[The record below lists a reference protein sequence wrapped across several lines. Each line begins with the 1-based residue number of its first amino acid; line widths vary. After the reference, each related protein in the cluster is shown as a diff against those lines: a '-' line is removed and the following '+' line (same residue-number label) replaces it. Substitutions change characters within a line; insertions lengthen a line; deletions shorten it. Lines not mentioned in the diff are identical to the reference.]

1 MSTAGLV
8 APRVRTSARNA
19 GVMRSVIRRPLA
31 LAGLAWLLLVT
42 VTSVAAPVLAPY
54 DATQTDLHHVLEGPT
69 GRHLLGTDQL
79 GRDVL
84 SRLMLSGRD
93 ALLGAA
99 EATVVFVVVGVV
111 LGVVAGYYGRRVDWV
126 VTRWAE
132 ITVALPAVLILLV
145 VLAVFAHNQH
155 AAMVTF
161 GLLAAPGLTRVMR
174 AETLRVKNELYVSAA
189 RVAGLTDGQILRR
202 HVVSRLLTT
211 IIVQAALLA
220 SVALVVQAGLAFL
233 GLGPQDPQPSWG
245 GMVNEASTVIDR
257 QSWLLVPA
265 GGVIALSVMAFGL
278 IGDALRDATAEQW
291 ERGRGAR
298 RRRAVTPVAHPA
310 GPPGDEVAEDAV
322 LSVRALSVTFETP
335 VGPTTVVQ
343 DVSFDVGPGEILGI
357 VGESGC
363 GKSVTAAAI
372 LGLLPDNATATAL
385 ACRFEDAELLSM
397 RTSDRNALRGRAI
410 AYVSQEPMTALDPTV
425 RVGALLAEAVRH
437 HRGTSRA
444 EARELAVEL
453 LDTVNLADPAEVAS
467 RYPHQISGGMAQRV
481 AIALA
486 LAGRPRLVVADE
498 PTTALDV
505 TVQGEIIALLRRL
518 QEQMGLSIVLI
529 THDWGVVAELCTR
542 ALVMYAGQI
551 VEVGAT
557 RQLYHDPAHPYTA
570 GLLAANPQ
578 RALELAG
585 PRLKRLPSIPGT
597 VPPPQDWPASCHFQD
612 RCALVTAEC
621 RSTSIPL
628 DVLGD
633 DRRSRCLH
641 VDALRASGVGS

>member
-1 MSTAGLV
+1 MSTADLV
-8 APRVRTSARNA
+8 APRVRTSARQA
-19 GVMRSVIRRPLA
+19 GLVRSVIRRPVA
-31 LAGLAWLLLVT
+31 LAGVLWLLAVT
-42 VTSVAAPVLAPY
+42 VASLAAPVLAPY
-54 DATQTDLHHVLEGPT
+54 GATETDLRHVLEYPT
-69 GRHLLGTDQL
+69 ARHLLGTDQL

-84 SRLMLSGRD
+84 SRLMLGGRD

-99 EATVVFVVVGVV
+99 EATVVFVVVGVT
-111 LGVVAGYYGRRVDWV
+111 LGLLAGYYGRWVDWL

-132 ITVALPAVLILLV
+132 ITVALPGVLILLV
-145 VLAVFAHNQH
+145 VLAVFAHNQD
-155 AAMVTF
+155 AAMVAF
-161 GLLAAPGLTRVMR
+161 GVLAAPGLIRVMR
-174 AETLRVKNELYVSAA
+174 AETLRVKNELYVAAA

-202 HVVSRLLTT
+202 HIVSRLRTT

-233 GLGPQDPQPSWG
+233 GLGAQDPQPSWG

-257 QSWLLVPA
+257 QAWLLVPA

-278 IGDALRDATAEQW
+278 IGDALRDATAERW

-298 RRRAVTPVAHPA
+298 RRRTPPA
-310 GPPGDEVAEDAV
+310 RAASDEVTREAL
-322 LSVRALSVTFETP
+322 LSVRGLSVTFDTP
-335 VGPTTVVQ
+335 AGPSTVVH
-343 DVSFDVGPGEILGI
+343 DVSFDVGRGETLGI

-372 LGLLPDNATATAL
+372 LGLLPDNATVTASS
-385 ACRFEDAELLSM
+385 CRFEDAELLGL
-397 RTSDRNALRGRAI
+397 RTRDRNALRGRGI

-425 RVGALLAEAVRH
+425 RVGSLLAEAVRR
-437 HRGTSRA
+437 HRRTSRA
-444 EARELAVEL
+444 DARELAVEL
-453 LDTVNLADPAEVAS
+453 LATVNLPDPADVAR

-486 LAGRPRLVVADE
+486 LAGQPRLVVADE

-505 TVQGEIIALLRRL
+505 TVQAEVIALLRRL

-529 THDWGVVAELCTR
+529 THDWGVVAQLCSR
-542 ALVMYAGQI
+542 ALVMYAGEI

-585 PRLKRLPSIPGT
+585 PRLTRLPSIPGT
-597 VPPPQDWPASCHFQD
+597 VPPPHEWPASCHFQD
-612 RCALVTAEC
+612 RCTLVTDEC
-621 RSTSIPL
+621 RAASIPL
-628 DVLGD
+628 VGVGD
-633 DRRSRCLH
+633 GRCSRCVH
-641 VDALRASGVGS
+641 VDALRGTEVGS